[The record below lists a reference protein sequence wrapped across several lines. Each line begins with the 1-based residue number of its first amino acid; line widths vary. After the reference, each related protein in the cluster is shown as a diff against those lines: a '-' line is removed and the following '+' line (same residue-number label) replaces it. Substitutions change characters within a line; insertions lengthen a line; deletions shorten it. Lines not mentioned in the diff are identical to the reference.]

1 MKKIILGWLTHQ
13 VISIVGF
20 FSLCVVVGIFYG
32 MYCVSAG
39 VKPQEASALEE
50 IPIFQLFCFIAMIA
64 SSLTGYWVSVK
75 KVLELD

>member
-20 FSLCVVVGIFYG
+20 FILCVVVGMFYG
-32 MYCVSAG
+32 MYCASAG
-39 VKPQEASALEE
+39 VELKEASALEE
-50 IPIFQLFCFIAMIA
+50 MPIFQLFCFIAMIA